1 MSTTT
6 ISSSPPF
13 SLPIRHNSSS
23 SRVSLFNPTLSSR
36 FPLQSFTLSINKW
49 RVLCF
54 KHQNIPS
61 ESNDSEFKEDKLS
74 QDSVKF
80 KGDEPKD
87 LKKKDWLTAL
97 HTIINTVLSVE
108 PWKVPWTAKTI
119 VQVLGLFRF

>member
-1 MSTTT
+1 VVGLILYEVELLCLFLVSIIIT
-6 ISSSPPF
+6 F
-13 SLPIRHNSSS
+13 S
-23 SRVSLFNPTLSSR
+23 F
-36 FPLQSFTLSINKW
+36 QKW

-61 ESNDSEFKEDKLS
+61 ESNDSEFKEDKIS

-97 HTIINTVLSVE
+97 HTVLFSLCILMFHGYY
-108 PWKVPWTAKTI
+108 K
-119 VQVLGLFRF
+119 L